1 MPDLQSAGDMALQK
15 SQDKYAKEAE
25 EIDVER
31 CHGWQR
37 VVFVSVPNMTSR

>member
-1 MPDLQSAGDMALQK
+1 MPDLQSAGDMAQK

-37 VVFVSVPNMTSR
+37 VVFV